1 MAEKSRRSSARIME
15 RHPGGSRSI
24 KTKTRKSSATI
35 VQKTK
40 GPRGGSTRYR
50 FPMPDKSHARSAL
63 AMLPKAKDL
72 SATDRKKIR
81 DRAYKML
88 YGTTDPKKI
97 AEVKRKRQ

>member
-1 MAEKSRRSSARIME
+1 MPEKSRRSSSKIMQ

-40 GPRGGSTRYR
+40 GPRGGTTRYR
-50 FPMPDKSHARSAL
+50 FPMPDKSHARNAL
-63 AMLPKAKDL
+63 AQLPKAKGL
-72 SATDRKKIR
+72 SAADRKKIR

-88 YGTTDPKKI
+88 YGTTDSTKI
-97 AEVKRKRQ
+97 AEIKSKRS

>member
-1 MAEKSRRSSARIME
+1 MQ

-35 VQKTK
+35 VEKTN
-40 GPRGGSTRYR
+40 GPRGGSTRYL
-50 FPMPDKSHARSAL
+50 FPIPYKSHARSAL
-63 AMLPKAKDL
+63 AMLPKAKGL
-72 SATDRKKIR
+72 SAADRKKIR

-97 AEVKRKRQ
+97 AGIKRKRS

>member
-1 MAEKSRRSSARIME
+1 MAEKSRRSSSKIMR

-40 GPRGGSTRYR
+40 GPRGGTTRYR

-63 AMLPKAKDL
+63 AMLPKAPSRYNPFKNKELAKIQEKYEIWKNRKTRKDYY
-72 SATDRKKIR
+72 
-81 DRAYKML
+81 YK
-88 YGTTDPKKI
+88 
-97 AEVKRKRQ
+97 